1 MSDVV
6 MVMQALCNPNR
17 FGING
22 TDPGHI
28 TEEGWKY
35 ADADGN
41 GLTVGD
47 ALHIQHYLLNL
58 IPSIK

>member
-1 MSDVV
+1 MSDAV
-6 MVMQALCNPNR
+6 MIMQVLCNPNR

-22 TDPGHI
+22 TDPAHI
-28 TEEGWKY
+28 TAEGWKY

-47 ALHIQHYLLNL
+47 ALRR
-58 IPSIK
+58 